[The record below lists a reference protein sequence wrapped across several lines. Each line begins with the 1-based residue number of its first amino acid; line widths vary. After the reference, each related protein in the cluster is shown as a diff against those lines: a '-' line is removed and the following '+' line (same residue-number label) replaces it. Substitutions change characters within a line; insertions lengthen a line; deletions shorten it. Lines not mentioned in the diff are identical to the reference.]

1 MKIQRILF
9 LLIYLFHVGAPPWG
23 FTEQKTIVGQFSQ
36 DCILPCSF
44 SPGHEVVIHWKRGSR
59 TVHSYYDQDDRLR
72 QQDPGYKTRTHL
84 FHQDIPNGN
93 ASLKLSNLTVTD
105 EGNYT
110 CYVGTLESSTE
121 VKVVLRVR
129 VSPHYALEYQ
139 KTETGRTL
147 TCRAFLTYPEPRV
160 SWLRGNASIQEAHQ
174 EKSSNGVLYS
184 LRSDQNITNTADPY
198 YCNFYHPYKNWSAEW
213 RMKEQ
218 QSVIEG
224 SSTVIPCDYS
234 NTTEGFSVVWELH
247 RGTVVSVL
255 AAFNGTFPSSPARA
269 CMNQSD
275 FSLVLE
281 HLTAQDSG
289 EYLCNVSTPQYTKL
303 TVTTLQVGN
312 SNNRRAIGIVM
323 VSMAVLLV
331 ICFAALMFRVLYKK
345 CPRNL
350 PESRAPTENTE
361 ESHPVFSSSSNNM
374 EMDDLGRG
382 DLAS

>member
-129 VSPHYALEYQ
+129 
-139 KTETGRTL
+139 
-147 TCRAFLTYPEPRV
+147 
-160 SWLRGNASIQEAHQ
+160 
-174 EKSSNGVLYS
+174 
-184 LRSDQNITNTADPY
+184 
-198 YCNFYHPYKNWSAEW
+198 
-213 RMKEQ
+213 EQ